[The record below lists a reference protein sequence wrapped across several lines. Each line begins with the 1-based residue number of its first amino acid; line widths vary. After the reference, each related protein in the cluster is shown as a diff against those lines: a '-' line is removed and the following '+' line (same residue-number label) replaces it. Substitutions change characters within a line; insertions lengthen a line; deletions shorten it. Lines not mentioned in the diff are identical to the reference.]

1 MASAS
6 LAGAESTLQIE
17 PCRDDLSPILV
28 STSTILMQFGSR
40 AHFVFPSSLQN
51 VAPHCPAS
59 CLFRMTEK
67 GASHQRQSPLFVSAC
82 RRLPLT
88 PAFFRAFS
96 EHETLRLTVKY
107 RTLDE
112 ELRHLL
118 NILLE
123 PLVESHGMTAIKPWF
138 TDNLYAAISSSPLWA
153 NVFFARGTVDVL
165 DVELKDLRWR
175 SEPLALDEA
184 GFRSLVE
191 IWESAVGVR
200 TTSSSSISV
209 SAF

>member
-1 MASAS
+1 
-6 LAGAESTLQIE
+6 
-17 PCRDDLSPILV
+17 
-28 STSTILMQFGSR
+28 
-40 AHFVFPSSLQN
+40 
-51 VAPHCPAS
+51 
-59 CLFRMTEK
+59 MTEK

-88 PAFFRAFS
+88 LALFRAFAA
-96 EHETLRLTVKY
+96 HETLRLTVKY

-138 TDNLYAAISSSPLWA
+138 TDNLYAAISSSPRWA

-165 DVELKDLRWR
+165 DVELTDLRWR
-175 SEPLALDEA
+175 SEHLALDEA

-191 IWESAVGVR
+191 IWESAVEVR
-200 TTSSSSISV
+200 TTFLVLQISYRLLTRLHFQILDTKVFPTTGPDDLHWRTLQIPVDVPLRQVRPPSSHVLLPVPCLTFDSDPQ
-209 SAF
+209 